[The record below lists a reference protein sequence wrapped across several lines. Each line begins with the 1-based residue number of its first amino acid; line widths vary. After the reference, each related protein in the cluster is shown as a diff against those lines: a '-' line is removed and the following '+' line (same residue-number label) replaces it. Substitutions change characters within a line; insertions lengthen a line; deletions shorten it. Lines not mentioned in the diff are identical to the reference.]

1 MSDRRYPQRPILAVG
16 ALIFQPR
23 IFFDA
28 KILLVERGQEP
39 LRGYWSLP
47 GGAVEAGELLE
58 DALRRETREE
68 TGLEVQIDG
77 LHEIFER
84 LTPDDEGRTEYHY
97 VIVGYLCHPVGGT
110 LRASSDAADAAWFE
124 RSELQGLKLTAG
136 SLPVIE
142 RAFDKR
148 ARA

>member
-16 ALIFQPR
+16 ALIFLDTR
-23 IFFDA
+23 
-28 KILLVERGQEP
+28 ILLVERGKEP
-39 LRGYWSLP
+39 MRGYWSLP

-58 DALRRETREE
+58 DALRREAREE
-68 TGLEVQIDG
+68 TGLEVQIEG

-84 LTPDDEGRTEYHY
+84 LTPDHEGRTEYHY
-97 VIVGYLCHPVGGT
+97 VIVDYLCHLVGGT